1 MSTYARS
8 PLEFGIWFSQQN
20 WRRRKIGVKCKF
32 SNNLKYAINNNTEQ
46 QTIYVG
52 FSWGLK

>member
-8 PLEFGIWFSQQN
+8 PLEFAIWFSQQN
-20 WRRRKIGVKCKF
+20 WRRRKIGVKCKL
-32 SNNLKYAINNNTEQ
+32 SNNLKYAINNTEQ